1 MPAVSCKAK
10 TKAVI
15 TVLTTSSQVL
25 GLIFFSRYCVFLD
38 IMSSYIFL
46 DLCLLRQTIWF
57 LYFMSDL
64 LTSTT
69 QIRSQ
74 ELSPSFQPWQAHT
87 LPISSDSTAGVH
99 FQHLYLYSSCI
110 LLLCTLSSAPSFL
123 LQPKTSHGY
132 FKAHTGSPKTVYP
145 YHTQEVLT
153 DQCATTTH
161 NRFLFEILIY

>member
-1 MPAVSCKAK
+1 
-10 TKAVI
+10 
-15 TVLTTSSQVL
+15 
-25 GLIFFSRYCVFLD
+25 
-38 IMSSYIFL
+38 
-46 DLCLLRQTIWF
+46 
-57 LYFMSDL
+57 MSDL

-87 LPISSDSTAGVH
+87 LPIPSDSTAGVH